1 MTCLAEKTIYNL
13 WFCHFTF
20 LDVPVQGHSDL
31 ELSLYSNPRR
41 YFKYFARGLCDAQPG
56 VPPNVEYTS
65 SGRRSGHNQLRV
77 FGRKGDILQCA
88 VRHTKLIIQYYNF
101 GCFVRNRRASHPFKL
116 FEMPGG
122 QQRTMYVEVFLKC
135 ERNRLLILSNHPEKW
150 IAQLKVSKPNDIAQ
164 KMLVFQRRNNFRYSQ

>member
-1 MTCLAEKTIYNL
+1 MPSLGSLRTLSTLLQGGRADIINSESLAE
-13 WFCHFTF
+13 
-20 LDVPVQGHSDL
+20 
-31 ELSLYSNPRR
+31 
-41 YFKYFARGLCDAQPG
+41 
-56 VPPNVEYTS
+56 
-65 SGRRSGHNQLRV
+65 
-77 FGRKGDILQCA
+77 KGDILQCA

-164 KMLVFQRRNNFRYSQ
+164 KMLVFQRRNNLRCSQLIFWTPLKPWINSSQGHSAICEFPWDPIFLDKFLLFI